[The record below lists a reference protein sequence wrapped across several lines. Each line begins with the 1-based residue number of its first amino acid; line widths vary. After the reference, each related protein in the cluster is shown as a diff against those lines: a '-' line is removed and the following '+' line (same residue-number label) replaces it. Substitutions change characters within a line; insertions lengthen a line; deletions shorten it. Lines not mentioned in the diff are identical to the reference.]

1 MVVNKK
7 LKTNYIL
14 NGMIVDYK
22 KKPNQKILDE
32 IVGTKFKQIRL
43 DKNLTVEAVVQDN
56 KNFFSTVYDLYRFEK
71 GKKVYAS
78 MLICLSKYYG
88 YDTTHLFEQLN

>member
-32 IVGTKFKQIRL
+32 IVGTKIGQKM
-43 DKNLTVEAVVQDN
+43 DKKWTENGPKTQKVE
-56 KNFFSTVYDLYRFEK
+56 EK
-71 GKKVYAS
+71 WTKKRR
-78 MLICLSKYYG
+78 KK
-88 YDTTHLFEQLN
+88 DEKRTKKRR